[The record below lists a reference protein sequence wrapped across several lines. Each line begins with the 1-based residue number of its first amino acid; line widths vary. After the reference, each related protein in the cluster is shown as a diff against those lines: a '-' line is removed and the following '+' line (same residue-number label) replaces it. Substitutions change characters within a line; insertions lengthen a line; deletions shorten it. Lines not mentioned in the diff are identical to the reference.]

1 MGMLARRTVT
11 GSLKPFSQSLVFI
24 SDIYFAFGHNW
35 GPVSGCIDVFYCH
48 EDLPFILALLI
59 LSLTRGSRLHIFVLT
74 SFSVLFLW
82 IWALCSSFCRIFSF
96 CVFWGSWFAD
106 RFPQLTIFELIFLN
120 FRKYNFDLFLRN
132 ITRRVDA
139 SRASL
144 VPDFHMSTFYFQAFF
159 DIFHIIIYSCVYI
172 LRPTM
177 RWSPWV
183 GPSVLFPAR
192 GGFLGGRARTDFQ
205 SFSLSLDLEK

>member
-1 MGMLARRTVT
+1 MLARRTVS

-35 GPVSGCIDVFYCH
+35 GPVSGCIDVFYGH

-59 LSLTRGSRLHIFVLT
+59 LSLTRGFRLHIFVLT

-144 VPDFHMSTFYFQAFF
+144 VPDFHISTFYFQHFSIFYIFF
-159 DIFHIIIYSCVYI
+159 I
-172 LRPTM
+172 LSYM
-177 RWSPWV
+177 I
-183 GPSVLFPAR
+183 
-192 GGFLGGRARTDFQ
+192 
-205 SFSLSLDLEK
+205 